1 MPQTLPPA
9 DHTETPTAEPGR
21 ARTQDRATAAVEQEL
36 TIRRFPPVFLDPEV
50 EADFRRDFFNRS
62 RAILRAALFLGAA
75 IYGAFGVLDLLV
87 VAPDKLTPLLAIRFL
102 GVCPILI
109 AMALAVNT
117 ATFRRFA
124 QLLLGGGMAM
134 AGLGI
139 IAMTLVTGPP
149 VSGWYYAG
157 LSLVIV
163 YSTSAIRLHFF
174 VAVGVTVLLAIAYVL
189 ATVLLNDLGT
199 AMVTANTAFLI
210 ATVGVGLLSNYTVE
224 LFARQRYA
232 HEDRL
237 QIAMREANFQR
248 SQAHAANQAKSQFL
262 ATMSHELRTP
272 LNAVIGFAE
281 VISLQML
288 GKIDNSKYSD
298 YGEHILKS
306 ARHLLGILDDILELA
321 KADAGAL
328 RLNEDVVAM
337 DETLDTVLTSVKQAA
352 GERGVRLQAKPVD
365 PEVDLRADPQLIRQ
379 LLTNLLTNA
388 IKFSSEGGRVTVT
401 AGRDH
406 EGGYEITVADK
417 GIGIDTTDME
427 RIFEPFTQ
435 VESAFARGHGGAGL
449 GLPLVKKIVDLHAG
463 RLEMNSK
470 LGAGTTVRIRFPST
484 RVLKR
489 GATPRPADRRFS

>member
-1 MPQTLPPA
+1 MTEMSPQKRATPA
-9 DHTETPTAEPGR
+9 SSVADGRETAESR
-21 ARTQDRATAAVEQEL
+21 AGAEPEL
-36 TIRRFPPVFLDPEV
+36 RIQRFPPAFADREV

-62 RAILRAALFLGAA
+62 RNILRAALFLGAG

-87 VAPDKLTPLLAIRFL
+87 AAPENAAPLLAIRYL
-102 GVCPILI
+102 GVCPMLI
-109 AMALAVNT
+109 AMGLAVNT
-117 ATFRRFA
+117 ATFRRFSQA
-124 QLLLGGGMAM
+124 LLGGGMAA

-139 IAMTLVTGPP
+139 IAMTLLTDPP

-163 YSTSAIRLHFF
+163 YSTSAIRLYFT
-174 VAVGVTVLLAIAYVL
+174 VALTVTVVL
-189 ATVLLNDLGT
+189 AAVYLAATLAFTDLPG

-248 SQAHAANQAKSQFL
+248 SQANAANQAKSQFL

-281 VISLQML
+281 VIALEML
-288 GKIDNSKYSD
+288 GKLDNPKYAGYAD
-298 YGEHILKS
+298 HIQKS

-337 DETLDTVLTSVKQAA
+337 DETVDTVMAAVKQQA
-352 GERGVRLQAKPVD
+352 GERGVRLQAQRVD
-365 PEVDLRADPQLIRQ
+365 PDVDLRADPQLVRQ

-388 IKFSSEGGRVTVT
+388 VKFSSEGGRVLLS
-401 AGRDH
+401 AGRHRD
-406 EGGYEITVADK
+406 GGYEIVVSDK
-417 GIGIDTTDME
+417 GIGIAPEDLE

-435 VESAFARGHGGAGL
+435 VESAFAREHGGAGL

-463 RLEMNSK
+463 RIEMDSK
-470 LGAGTTVRIRFPST
+470 LGAGTTVRVHFPPT
-484 RVLKR
+484 RVLNR
-489 GATPRPADRRFS
+489 GADPSSPHRRAG